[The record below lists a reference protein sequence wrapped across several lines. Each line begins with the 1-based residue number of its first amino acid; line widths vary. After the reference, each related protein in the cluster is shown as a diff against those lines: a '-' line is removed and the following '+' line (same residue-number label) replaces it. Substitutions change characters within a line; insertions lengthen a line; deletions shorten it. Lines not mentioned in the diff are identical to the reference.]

1 MEILIHRK
9 TAKLIED
16 LECEEPRNVVFYGPR
31 GLGKREQA
39 MKLAC
44 RWIGTTPEDLGKH
57 IDFMM
62 IEPEEGSI
70 RSEQAEKIRQ
80 KAMYCPERK
89 AVCVVDGA
97 ELMTVDL
104 QNKLLK
110 VLEDAADVLAVI
122 FVSTVPLL
130 DTVMSRCLAV
140 PFVPFGLTRLY
151 NSLGDAPH
159 VAAILA
165 SDGCPGVYQRIV
177 GDEKFDHLLTE
188 FLEELQDLH
197 DKQGSIRILELT
209 HALKEK
215 DREYLPEVLD
225 VWQMRAFLSLCR
237 HVYWNLNMQLNG
249 LTGYEWLPKGRLAC
263 VNDAKKAEELYFA
276 LVEASE
282 LSQKKGKFSKNDF
295 FGLLMKMLPS

>member
-44 RWIGTTPEDLGKH
+44 RWIGTTPEDLEKH

-151 NSLGDAPH
+151 NGLGDAPH

-263 VNDAKKAEELYFA
+263 VNDAKKAEVREM
-276 LVEASE
+276 V
-282 LSQKKGKFSKNDF
+282 DD
-295 FGLLMKMLPS
+295 

>member
-44 RWIGTTPEDLGKH
+44 RWIETTPEDLGKH

-151 NSLGDAPH
+151 NGLGDAPH

-188 FLEELQDLH
+188 FLEELQDPT
-197 DKQGSIRILELT
+197 LE
-209 HALKEK
+209 
-215 DREYLPEVLD
+215 PE
-225 VWQMRAFLSLCR
+225 
-237 HVYWNLNMQLNG
+237 
-249 LTGYEWLPKGRLAC
+249 
-263 VNDAKKAEELYFA
+263 
-276 LVEASE
+276 
-282 LSQKKGKFSKNDF
+282 
-295 FGLLMKMLPS
+295 